1 MPFEIHSPDQL
12 PQAFTAFTQ
21 AKAEALL
28 VPPDDPEAL
37 AHAIA
42 TLMNDP
48 DLRIR
53 FGRVSRQ
60 IVVADF
66 SSARIG
72 DEIVALYA
80 RLLAQAVPSD
90 DRVTSWLVR

>member
-1 MPFEIHSPDQL
+1 
-12 PQAFTAFTQ
+12 
-21 AKAEALL
+21 
-28 VPPDDPEAL
+28 
-37 AHAIA
+37 
-42 TLMNDP
+42 MNDP
-48 DLRIR
+48 DIRIR
-53 FGRVSRQ
+53 FGRASRQ